1 MACVSELIFDG
12 FKAIWNH
19 CVSWQVRSLLR
30 FGAILWWVPV
40 HFEKIA

>member
-1 MACVSELIFDG
+1 MACVSELIFDE

-30 FGAILWWVPV
+30 FGAVV
-40 HFEKIA
+40 GASAF